1 MIVYRITTEQWSKS
15 LQGSGY
21 LARWNAK
28 GRMVIYTAGS
38 RSLACLENLVHR
50 SGEWQDK
57 LYKVMLIEFPD
68 KIKIDTIEPGTLK
81 KGWEQ
86 VSNFAYCQL
95 TAAEWLNNSTAAI
108 LKVPSAIIK
117 NEFNYLI
124 NPQYADFKLIKLVGV
139 EDFSFDMRF

>member
-15 LQGSGY
+15 LQASGY
-21 LARWNAK
+21 LARWNPK
-28 GRMVIYTAGS
+28 GRLVIYTAGS

-57 LYKVMLIEFPD
+57 LYKVMLIELPD
-68 KIKIDTIEPGTLK
+68 KITIHTIDPGKLK

-86 VSNFAYCQL
+86 VNNFAYCQL
-95 TAAEWLNNSTAAI
+95 TAADWLNDATAAI

-117 NEFNYLI
+117 KEFNYLI
-124 NPQYADFKLIKLVGV
+124 NPQHADFKLIKLVGV